1 MSRDLS
7 IEGLVNMAATS
18 ENNLSEINTR
28 ITGGDLTREHRSL
41 TIDNLNYGSE
51 IDSRHFQSDGI
62 RASQIV
68 NEVSTLKF
76 FIFVEGDFPQ
86 NFLVLIVCIIIATCN
101 TRGKPINVFFL
112 S

>member
-68 NEVSTLKF
+68 NEVSRLKF
-76 FIFVEGDFPQ
+76 S
-86 NFLVLIVCIIIATCN
+86 FLKKGI
-101 TRGKPINVFFL
+101 
-112 S
+112 SQ